1 MFHVTI
7 EKPVCRQAGN
17 KYKHMKLLIF
27 KTNIGTKRKIS
38 AVKPI
43 FNNHSTIKNWSIDT
57 EDIDNVLRIEAVGQ
71 LDESDVIDL
80 MRKRGFRC
88 EVLLD

>member
-1 MFHVTI
+1 
-7 EKPVCRQAGN
+7 
-17 KYKHMKLLIF
+17 MKLLIF
-27 KTNIGTKRKIS
+27 KTDIASKSMLK
-38 AVKPI
+38 AVRPI

-88 EVLLD
+88 EVLMD